1 MIFRLSCLQI
11 QSHRLRTMFVAVAA
25 VLTSILYMTVISIS
39 YCILDST
46 QLSMMLAAGS
56 DFHASVSDT
65 GYSLSGET
73 LCREIQNSPEV
84 SEAFLLG
91 MGSAFSTDAAYT
103 NRENQGM
110 DIVFTDSEKILSH
123 LFITPTEGKFPKS
136 PDEIMLY
143 ERAFSSLS
151 VGDYVQLTYDSS
163 KGETEE
169 KSYTVSG
176 FYDCDADRPIP
187 AVTLYDGDTV
197 QKLDPAASVMIRF
210 HSSFGID
217 RRLDAVT
224 ERLEEW
230 ELPGANRN
238 SQINY
243 AYAAADLGE
252 FFKPGNILLIL
263 CVVAVVFFAAFL
275 LIYNIFSI
283 SLAQD
288 MRTFGLLQ
296 VIGTTHRQMKKLT
309 CTQIIFIGC
318 IALPIGLLLGYFIG
332 FKLLSPVFMSLTRKT
347 LPYRFSSWIVPISAG
362 VTWFTLVFSALR
374 PLERIKKMTP
384 VQSVSAEPEEDC
396 NKKDRRREIPASPRS
411 LALAGIRRSRGRML
425 ITSLS
430 AALSVLLFVIVGGLV
445 DVVVGSTYE
454 QLGIFDIDLSLKGGE
469 KNSGGIS
476 TAWQSFQSPSFRA
489 AIETDVI
496 EKLVS
501 SDAVSEM
508 YLLRFERIRAEISSV
523 LEEKIRAYLEQQK
536 NEFVRKEY
544 QDIIESGLINSIVLG
559 IPDELCQYIVV
570 SQEAGKTVYF
580 NEGEQRDGFHV
591 LCISTHDNGQSFGG
605 IRLFTGDMLSS
616 DALEMNY
623 EVIST
628 ELPYGIYT
636 VLRKICSYSYI
647 PGEFSGEDA
656 LFLLPM
662 SVFEK
667 EFPDAPVFTVLANAK
682 DGMEEIL
689 LEEVQE
695 CTDGKCVD
703 LSGISY
709 YYRTAGKLSQLAD
722 LRVRLAALRLTGY
735 SLCGIIFLI
744 GLLNMVN
751 SALTSM
757 VLRRREF
764 AMLETVGM
772 TRAQLRRMLLYEN
785 SVGGVFG
792 LASFVVGSVLSS
804 AMLTQTFGVD
814 IALISLPAIGILLFL
829 FAAGGVTAELSYR
842 MLTKTSLT
850 ERVRLE
856 E

>member
-1 MIFRLSCLQI
+1 MIFRLACLQI

-39 YCILDST
+39 YCIMDST
-46 QLSMMLAAGS
+46 QLSRMLATGS

-65 GYSLSGET
+65 GYSISGET
-73 LCREIQNSPEV
+73 LLREIQNAPEV
-84 SEAFLLG
+84 SEAFFLG
-91 MGSAFSTDAAYT
+91 MDSAFSTDTAYT
-103 NRENQGM
+103 DSENQGM
-110 DIVFTDSEKILSH
+110 DIVFTNSVKSLSH
-123 LFITPTEGKFPKS
+123 LFMTPTKGKFPKS

-143 ERAFSSLS
+143 EGAFSSLS
-151 VGDYVQLTYDSS
+151 VGDHVQLTYYCSN
-163 KGETEE
+163 GETEE

-176 FYDCDADRPIP
+176 FYNCDADRPIP

-197 QKLDPAASVMIRF
+197 QKLDLAVEVMIGF

-230 ELPGANRN
+230 ELPGENRN

-243 AYAAADLGE
+243 AYAAADFGE
-252 FFKPGNILLIL
+252 FFKPANILLIL

-288 MRTFGLLQ
+288 MRTFGLLR
-296 VIGTTHRQMKKLT
+296 VIGMTHRQMKKLT
-309 CTQIIFIGC
+309 YVQIILIGC

-332 FKLLSPVFMSLTRKT
+332 FKLLSPVFMSLSGTI
-347 LPYRFSSWIVPISAG
+347 LPYRFSSWIMLISAG
-362 VTWFTLVFSALR
+362 LTSFTLFFSALR
-374 PLERIKKMTP
+374 PLKRIKKMTP
-384 VQSVSAEPEEDC
+384 VQSVSAGPEVDC
-396 NKKDRRREIPASPRS
+396 NKKDRCREIPASPRS

-425 ITSLS
+425 ITALS
-430 AALSVLLFVIVGGLV
+430 AMVSVLLFVIVGGIV
-445 DVVVGSTYE
+445 DGFVGSTYE
-454 QLGIFDIDLSLKGGE
+454 RLGKFDIDLSLE
-469 KNSGGIS
+469 CQINDMVSIS
-476 TAWQSFQSPSFRA
+476 TEPQSFQSPSFRA
-489 AIETDVI
+489 AIEPDVI

-508 YLLRFERIRAEISSV
+508 HLLHFERIRAEISPV
-523 LEEKIRAYLEQQK
+523 LEEKIQAYLAQQK

-544 QDIIESGLINSIVLG
+544 QDILDRGLINAVVLG

-580 NEGEQRDGFHV
+580 NEVDQRDGCHV
-591 LCISTHDNGQSFGG
+591 LCISTPDNGQSFGG
-605 IRLFTGDMLSS
+605 IRLFTGDILSS

-623 EVIST
+623 EVIGA

-636 VLRKICSYSYI
+636 ALSEICSYSYI
-647 PGEFSGEDA
+647 PGEDA

-667 EFPDAPVFTVLANAK
+667 EFSDAPVFTVLADAK

-709 YYRTAGKLSQLAD
+709 YYRTAGKLNQLAD

-785 SVGGVFG
+785 SVGGLFG
-792 LASFVVGSVLSS
+792 LASFVVGSVLSG

-829 FAAGGVTAELSYR
+829 FTAGGVTAELSYR
-842 MLTKTSLT
+842 MLTKQSLT
-850 ERVRLE
+850 ERVRLGE
-856 E
+856 

>member
-1 MIFRLSCLQI
+1 MIFRLARLQI

-65 GYSLSGET
+65 GYSISGET
-73 LCREIQNSPEV
+73 LRREIQNAPEV

-91 MGSAFSTDAAYT
+91 MDRAVSTDTANT
-103 NRENQGM
+103 DSENQGM
-110 DIVFTDSEKILSH
+110 DIVFTDSEKSLPH
-123 LFITPTEGKFPKS
+123 LFMTPTEGKFPKS
-136 PDEIMLY
+136 QDEIMLY
-143 ERAFSSLS
+143 EGAFSSIS
-151 VGDYVQLTYDSS
+151 VGDHIQLTYDCSN
-163 KGETEE
+163 GETKE
-169 KSYTVSG
+169 KAYTVSG

-187 AVTLYDGDTV
+187 AATLYDEDTV
-197 QKLDPAASVMIRF
+197 QKLDLAVEVMIRF

-217 RRLDAVT
+217 RRLDAVK

-230 ELPGANRN
+230 ELPGANRY
-238 SQINY
+238 SQVNY

-252 FFKPGNILLIL
+252 FLRPGNILLIL

-288 MRTFGLLQ
+288 MRTFGLLR

-309 CTQIIFIGC
+309 YVQIIFIGC
-318 IALPIGLLLGYFIG
+318 MALPIGLLLGYFIG
-332 FKLLSPVFMSLTRKT
+332 FKLLSPVFMSLSGTI
-347 LPYRFSSWIVPISAG
+347 LPYRFSSWIVLISAG
-362 VTWFTLVFSALR
+362 LTSFTLFFSALR
-374 PLERIKKMTP
+374 PLKRIKKMTP

-430 AALSVLLFVIVGGLV
+430 AMLSVLLFVIVGGLV
-445 DVVVGSTYE
+445 DVVVGITYKR
-454 QLGIFDIDLSLKGGE
+454 LGMFDIDLSLHQTE
-469 KNSGGIS
+469 TSVSIS
-476 TAWQSFQSPSFRA
+476 TVPPSYESPSFRA
-489 AIETDVI
+489 AIEPDII

-508 YLLRFERIRAEISSV
+508 YLLRFERIRAEISPV

-536 NEFVRKEY
+536 DEFMRKEY
-544 QDIIESGLINSIVLG
+544 QDIIESGLINSVVLG

-570 SQEAGKTVYF
+570 SQEAGKTVYY
-580 NEGEQRDGFHV
+580 NGEELYDGCHV
-591 LCISTHDNGQSFGG
+591 LCISTSDNGLSFCD
-605 IRLFTGDMLSS
+605 IHLFAGDVLSS
-616 DALEMNY
+616 DALKMNY
-623 EVIST
+623 EVIGA

-636 VLRKICSYSYI
+636 ALRKICLYSYI
-647 PGEFSGEDA
+647 HGEDA

-662 SVFEK
+662 SAFEK

-682 DGMEEIL
+682 DGREEIL
-689 LEEVQE
+689 REEVQE
-695 CTDGKCVD
+695 CIDGRGVD
-703 LSGISY
+703 INGVSY
-709 YYRTAGKLSQLAD
+709 LYRTAGKLNELAD

-772 TRAQLRRMLLYEN
+772 TRAQLRKMLLYEN

-792 LASFVVGSVLSS
+792 LASFVAGSVLFNTL
-804 AMLTQTFGVD
+804 LTQTFGVN
-814 IALISLPAIGILLFL
+814 IAPISLPAMGILLFL

-842 MLTKTSLT
+842 MLTKTPLT
-850 ERVRLE
+850 ERVRYSQ
-856 E
+856 

>member
-1 MIFRLSCLQI
+1 MIFRLARLQI
-11 QSHRLRTMFVAVAA
+11 QSHRLRTMFVAVAV

-56 DFHASVSDT
+56 DFHASILDT
-65 GYSLSGET
+65 GYSLSEKT

-91 MGSAFSTDAAYT
+91 MGSAFSADEAYT
-103 NRENQGM
+103 NHENQGI

-123 LFITPTEGKFPKS
+123 LFMTPTEGKFPKF

-143 ERAFSSLS
+143 EGVFSSLS
-151 VGDYVQLTYDSS
+151 VGDNIQFTYNCSN
-163 KGETEE
+163 GGTEE

-176 FYDCDADRPIP
+176 FYDCSSDRPIS
-187 AVTLYDGDTV
+187 AVTLYDGAAV
-197 QKLDPAASVMIRF
+197 QKLGLAVEVMISF

-217 RRLDAVT
+217 RCLDAVV
-224 ERLEEW
+224 EHLEEW
-230 ELPGANRN
+230 KLPGENRS

-263 CVVAVVFFAAFL
+263 SVAAVVFFAAFL
-275 LIYNIFSI
+275 VIYNIFSI

-288 MRTFGLLQ
+288 MRTFGLLR

-309 CTQIIFIGC
+309 YVQIIFIGC

-332 FKLLSPVFMSLTRKT
+332 FKLLSPVFMSLSRET
-347 LPYRFSSWIVPISAG
+347 LPYRFSSWIVLISAG
-362 VTWFTLVFSALR
+362 LTLFTLFFSALR
-374 PLERIKKMTP
+374 PLKRIKKMTP
-384 VQSVSAEPEEDC
+384 VQSVSAESEEDC
-396 NKKDRRREIPASPRS
+396 NKKDRCREIPASPRS

-430 AALSVLLFVIVGGLV
+430 AMVSVLLFVIVGGLV
-445 DVVVGSTYE
+445 DGFIGSTFDS
-454 QLGIFDIDLSLKGGE
+454 LGRFDIDLSLKQVE
-469 KNSGGIS
+469 NSVGIS
-476 TAWQSFQSPSFRA
+476 TVPPSFESPSFRA
-489 AIETDVI
+489 AIEPDVI
-496 EKLVS
+496 ERLAS
-501 SDAVSEM
+501 SDAVKEM
-508 YLLRFERIRAEISSV
+508 YLLRFERISAEIPPL
-523 LEEKIRAYLEQQK
+523 LEEKIRVYLAQQE
-536 NEFVRKEY
+536 NEFVQQEY
-544 QDIIESGLINSIVLG
+544 KDILDSGLIKSVVLG
-559 IPDELCQYIVV
+559 IPDELCQYLVV
-570 SQEAGKTVYF
+570 AKEAEKSVYY
-580 NEGEQRDGFHV
+580 NGEELYDGCHV
-591 LCISTHDNGQSFGG
+591 LCISIDDYGQSVGSMHF
-605 IRLFTGDMLSS
+605 LTGDVLSS
-616 DALEMNY
+616 DALEINY
-623 EVIST
+623 EVIGAN
-628 ELPYGIYT
+628 LPLGIYT
-636 VLRKICSYSYI
+636 ALREICSYQYI
-647 PGEFSGEDA
+647 GSVDA
-656 LFLLPM
+656 LFLLPL

-667 EFPDAPVFTVLANAK
+667 EFHDAPVFTVLANAK
-682 DGMEEIL
+682 ENMGEIL
-689 LEEVQE
+689 REEVQE
-695 CTDGKCVD
+695 YTDGRGMD
-703 LSGISY
+703 LSGTSY
-709 YYRTAGKLSQLAD
+709 FYRTAGKLNQLAD

-785 SVGGVFG
+785 SLGGVFG
-792 LASFVVGSVLSS
+792 LASFVVGSVLSN

-829 FAAGGVTAELSYR
+829 FAAGGITAEFSYR
-842 MLTKTSLT
+842 MLTKMSLA
-850 ERVRLE
+850 ERVRLGE
-856 E
+856 

>member
-1 MIFRLSCLQI
+1 MILRLACLQI
-11 QSHRLRTMFVAVAA
+11 QSHRLRTMFVAVAG
-25 VLTSILYMTVISIS
+25 VLTSILYMTVLSIS
-39 YCILDST
+39 YCILDSS

-56 DFHASVSDT
+56 DFHASVSET

-73 LCREIQNSPEV
+73 LRREIQDSPEV

-103 NRENQGM
+103 SRENQGM
-110 DIVFTDSEKILSH
+110 DIVFTDSGKILSH
-123 LFITPTEGKFPKS
+123 LFMTPTEGKFPKS
-136 PDEIMLY
+136 TDEIMLY
-143 ERAFSSLS
+143 EGAFSSLS
-151 VGDYVQLTYDSS
+151 VGDHVQITYDCPN
-163 KGETEE
+163 GETEE

-176 FYDCDADRPIP
+176 FYNCDADRPIP
-187 AVTLYDGDTV
+187 AVTLYDGDTAW
-197 QKLDPAASVMIRF
+197 KLDLAAHVMIRF

-217 RRLDAVT
+217 RYLDAVT
-224 ERLEEW
+224 EHLEEW
-230 ELPGANRN
+230 ELPGAVRD

-243 AYAAADLGE
+243 AYAAADFGE
-252 FFKPGNILLIL
+252 FFKPGSILLII
-263 CVVAVVFFAAFL
+263 CVVAIVFFAAFL

-288 MRTFGLLQ
+288 MRTFGLLR

-309 CTQIIFIGC
+309 YVQIILIGC
-318 IALPIGLLLGYFIG
+318 VALPIGLLLGYFIG
-332 FKLLSPVFMSLTRKT
+332 FKFLSPVFMSLSGTI
-347 LPYRFSSWIVPISAG
+347 LPYRFSAWIVLISAG
-362 VTWFTLVFSALR
+362 LTLFTLFFSALR
-374 PLERIKKMTP
+374 PLKRIKKMTP

-396 NKKDRRREIPASPRS
+396 NQKERRREIYASPRS

-430 AALSVLLFVIVGGLV
+430 AMVSVLLFVIVGGLV
-445 DVVVGSTYE
+445 DGFIGSTLDR
-454 QLGIFDIDLSLKGGE
+454 LGRFDIDLTLKQVE
-469 KNSGGIS
+469 NSGGIS
-476 TAWQSFQSPSFRA
+476 TVPPSFESPSFRA
-489 AIETDVI
+489 AIEPDVM
-496 EKLVS
+496 EKLAS
-501 SDAVSEM
+501 SDAVNEI
-508 YLLRFERIRAEISSV
+508 YLLRFERIRAEIPPV
-523 LEEKIRAYLEQQK
+523 LEEKIQVYLGQQK
-536 NEFVRKEY
+536 NEFVSQEY
-544 QDIIESGLINSIVLG
+544 KDILDSGLINAVVLG

-580 NEGEQRDGFHV
+580 NEEDELCDGCHI
-591 LCISTHDNGQSFGG
+591 LYISTPDNGQSFSG

-623 EVIST
+623 EVIGA
-628 ELPYGIYT
+628 ELQYGIYT
-636 VLRKICSYSYI
+636 ALRQICSYTYI
-647 PGEFSGEDA
+647 PGGFSGEDA

-682 DGMEEIL
+682 ENMDEIL
-689 LEEVQE
+689 LEEVQK
-695 CTDGKCVD
+695 CTDGRGVD
-703 LSGISY
+703 INGVSY
-709 YYRTAGKLSQLAD
+709 DYRTAGKLNQLAD
-722 LRVRLAALRLTGY
+722 LQVRLAALRLTGY

-785 SVGGVFG
+785 SAGGVFG

-814 IALISLPAIGILLFL
+814 VAPISLPAIGILLFL

-842 MLTKTSLT
+842 MLTKTSLN
-850 ERVRLE
+850 ERVRFGE
-856 E
+856 

>member
-1 MIFRLSCLQI
+1 
-11 QSHRLRTMFVAVAA
+11 MFVAVAA

-39 YCILDST
+39 YCILDFT

-65 GYSLSGET
+65 GYAISGET
-73 LCREIQNSPEV
+73 LRREIQNAPEV

-91 MGSAFSTDAAYT
+91 MGSAFSTDAADT
-103 NRENQGM
+103 DRENQGM
-110 DIVFTDSEKILSH
+110 DIVFTDSEESLPR
-123 LFITPTEGKFPKS
+123 LFMTPTQGQFPKS
-136 PDEIMLY
+136 SDEIMLY
-143 ERAFSSLS
+143 EGAFSSFS
-151 VGDYVQLTYDSS
+151 VGDYVQLTYGCSN
-163 KGETEE
+163 GETEE

-197 QKLDPAASVMIRF
+197 QKLDLAATVMIRF

-217 RRLDAVT
+217 RRLDAVK

-230 ELPGANRN
+230 ELPDANRY

-243 AYAAADLGE
+243 AYAAANLGE
-252 FFKPGNILLIL
+252 FFEPGNILLIV

-288 MRTFGLLQ
+288 MRTFGLLR

-309 CTQIIFIGC
+309 YAQITLIGC
-318 IALPIGLLLGYFIG
+318 AALPIGLLLGYFIG
-332 FKLLSPVFMSLTRKT
+332 FKLLSPVFMSLSGTT
-347 LPYRFSSWIVPISAG
+347 LPYRFSPWIVLISAG
-362 VTWFTLVFSALR
+362 LTSFTLFFSALR
-374 PLERIKKMTP
+374 PLKRIKKMTP
-384 VQSVSAEPEEDC
+384 VQSVSAEPEEDSH
-396 NKKDRRREIPASPRS
+396 KKDRRREIPVSPRS
-411 LALAGIRRSRGRML
+411 LALAAIRRSRGHLL

-430 AALSVLLFVIVGGLV
+430 AMLSVLLFVIVGGLV
-445 DVVVGSTYE
+445 DVVVGITYE
-454 QLGIFDIDLSLKGGE
+454 RLGMFDIDLTLHQSE
-469 KNSGGIS
+469 TSVSIS
-476 TAWQSFQSPSFRA
+476 TVPPSYESPSFRA
-489 AIETDVI
+489 AIEPDII

-501 SDAVSEM
+501 SDAVREM
-508 YLLRFERIRAEISSV
+508 YLLRFKRIRAEISPV
-523 LEEKIRAYLEQQK
+523 LEEKIRAYLEQQE

-544 QDIIESGLINSIVLG
+544 EDMIESGRINSVVLG

-580 NEGEQRDGFHV
+580 NEDELFDGFHV
-591 LCISTHDNGQSFGG
+591 LCISTPDNGRSLGD
-605 IRLFTGDMLSS
+605 IRLFNGDMLSS

-623 EVIST
+623 EVIGA

-636 VLRKICSYSYI
+636 ALHKICLYAYI
-647 PGEFSGEDA
+647 PGEEA

-689 LEEVQE
+689 MEEVQE
-695 CTDGKCVD
+695 CTDERGVD
-703 LSGISY
+703 INGVSY
-709 YYRTAGKLSQLAD
+709 YYRTAGRLDELAE
-722 LRVRLAALRLTGY
+722 LQIRLAAICLTGY
-735 SLCGIIFLI
+735 SLCGIILLI
-744 GLLNMVN
+744 GLMNMVN

-792 LASFVVGSVLSS
+792 LASFVVGSVLFNTL
-804 AMLTQTFGVD
+804 LTQTFGVN
-814 IALISLPAIGILLFL
+814 IAPISLPAIGILLFL

-850 ERVRLE
+850 ERLKHGE
-856 E
+856 

>member
-1 MIFRLSCLQI
+1 MIFRLARLQI
-11 QSHRLRTMFVAVAA
+11 QSHRLRTMFVAVAL
-25 VLTSILYMTVISIS
+25 VLTSVLYMTVFSIS

-65 GYSLSGET
+65 GYSISGET

-84 SEAFLLG
+84 SEAILLG
-91 MGSAFSTDAAYT
+91 MGSAVSTDAAFT
-103 NRENQGM
+103 GSENQGM
-110 DIVFTDSEKILSH
+110 DLVFTDSDKILSH
-123 LFITPTEGKFPKS
+123 LFMTLTEGKFPKS

-143 ERAFSSLS
+143 EGAFSSLS
-151 VGDYVQLTYDSS
+151 VGDRVQFTYGCSN
-163 KGETEE
+163 GETEE

-176 FYDCDADRPIP
+176 FYDCDADRPIS

-197 QKLDPAASVMIRF
+197 QKLDLAAHVMISF

-217 RRLDAVT
+217 RRLDAVK

-230 ELPGANRN
+230 ELPGENGN

-252 FFKPGNILLIL
+252 FFRPGNLLLIL

-275 LIYNIFSI
+275 LIYNVFSI
-283 SLAQD
+283 SLTQD
-288 MRTFGLLQ
+288 MRTFGLLC

-309 CTQIIFIGC
+309 CAQIILIGC
-318 IALPIGLLLGYFIG
+318 MALPIGLLLGYFIG
-332 FKLLSPVFMSLTRKT
+332 FKVLAPVFMSLSGTI
-347 LPYRFSSWIVPISAG
+347 LPYRFSSWIVLISAG
-362 VTWFTLVFSALR
+362 LTSFTLFFSALR
-374 PLERIKKMTP
+374 PLKRIKKMTP
-384 VQSVSAEPEEDC
+384 VQSVSAEPEEDRH
-396 NKKDRRREIPASPRS
+396 KKEKRREIPASPRS

-430 AALSVLLFVIVGGLV
+430 AMLSVLLFVIFGGLV
-445 DVVVGSTYE
+445 DVVVGITYE
-454 QLGIFDIDLSLKGGE
+454 RLGMFDIDLSLHQAE
-469 KNSGGIS
+469 TSVSIS
-476 TAWQSFQSPSFRA
+476 TVQPSYESPSFRA
-489 AIETDVI
+489 AIEPDII

-508 YLLRFERIRAEISSV
+508 YLLRFERIRAEVSPV
-523 LEEKIRAYLEQQK
+523 LEEKIRVHLEQQK
-536 NEFVRKEY
+536 DEFVRKEY
-544 QDIIESGLINSIVLG
+544 QDIIESGLINAVVLG

-570 SQEAGKTVYF
+570 SQEAGKTVYY
-580 NEGEQRDGFHV
+580 NGEELYDGCHV
-591 LCISTHDNGQSFGG
+591 LCISASDSGLSFCDM
-605 IRLFTGDMLSS
+605 RLFDGDMLSS
-616 DALEMNY
+616 DALEMSY
-623 EVIST
+623 EVIGA

-636 VLRKICSYSYI
+636 ALRKICSYPYI
-647 PGEFSGEDA
+647 PGEDA

-667 EFPDAPVFTVLANAK
+667 EFPDAPVFTVLADAK

-695 CTDGKCVD
+695 CTDGRGVD
-703 LSGISY
+703 INGVSY
-709 YYRTAGKLSQLAD
+709 LYRTAGKLNELAK
-722 LRVRLAALRLTGY
+722 LQVRLAALRLTGY
-735 SLCGIIFLI
+735 SLCGIILLI
-744 GLLNMVN
+744 GLMNMIN

-785 SVGGVFG
+785 SAGGVFG
-792 LASFVVGSVLSS
+792 LASFVVGSVLFN
-804 AMLTQTFGVD
+804 ALLTQTFEVN
-814 IALISLPAIGILLFL
+814 IAPISLPAMGILLFL

-850 ERVRLE
+850 ERVKLGE
-856 E
+856 

>member
-1 MIFRLSCLQI
+1 MIFRLAYLQI
-11 QSHRLRTMFVAVAA
+11 QSHRLRTMFVAVAV

-56 DFHASVSDT
+56 DFHASILGT
-65 GYSLSGET
+65 GYSLSEET
-73 LCREIQNSPEV
+73 LRREIQYSPEV

-91 MGSAFSTDAAYT
+91 MGSVFSTDAAYT
-103 NRENQGM
+103 NRENQGI
-110 DIVFTDSEKILSH
+110 DIAFTDSEKILSH
-123 LFITPTEGKFPKS
+123 LFMTPTGGKFPKF

-143 ERAFSSLS
+143 EGAFSSLS
-151 VGDYVQLTYDSS
+151 VGDNIQFTYNYSN
-163 KGETEE
+163 GGTEE

-176 FYDCDADRPIP
+176 FYDCNTDRPIP

-197 QKLDPAASVMIRF
+197 QKLDLDVEVMISF

-217 RRLDAVT
+217 RRLDAVM

-230 ELPGANRN
+230 ELPGGNRN

-263 CVVAVVFFAAFL
+263 SVVAVVFFAAFL

-288 MRTFGLLQ
+288 MRTFGLLR

-309 CTQIIFIGC
+309 YVQIIFIGC

-332 FKLLSPVFMSLTRKT
+332 FKLISPVFMSLSGET
-347 LPYRFSSWIVPISAG
+347 LPYRFSPWIALISAG
-362 VTWFTLVFSALR
+362 LTSFTLFFSALR
-374 PLERIKKMTP
+374 PLKRIKKMTP
-384 VQSVSAEPEEDC
+384 IQSVSAETGEDG
-396 NKKDRRREIPASPRS
+396 NKKDRRREMPASPHS

-430 AALSVLLFVIVGGLV
+430 AMVSVLLFVIVGGLV
-445 DVVVGSTYE
+445 DGFIGSTFDR
-454 QLGIFDIDLSLKGGE
+454 LGRFDIDLSLE
-469 KNSGGIS
+469 QVENSVVIS
-476 TAWQSFQSPSFRA
+476 TVPPSFESPSFRA
-489 AIETDVI
+489 AIEPDVI
-496 EKLVS
+496 ERLAS
-501 SDAVSEM
+501 SDAVKEM
-508 YLLRFERIRAEISSV
+508 YLLRFERISAKITPL
-523 LEEKIRAYLEQQK
+523 LEEKIRAYLAKQEDEFAQQLYK
-536 NEFVRKEY
+536 
-544 QDIIESGLINSIVLG
+544 DILDSGMINSVVLG
-559 IPDELCQYIVV
+559 IPDELCPYLVV
-570 SQEAGKTVYF
+570 AKEAEKSVYY
-580 NEGEQRDGFHV
+580 NGEELYDGCHV
-591 LCISTHDNGQSFGG
+591 LCISTADYGKSIGSMC
-605 IRLFTGDMLSS
+605 LLTGDVLSS
-616 DALEMNY
+616 DALEINY
-623 EVIST
+623 EVIGV
-628 ELPYGIYT
+628 ELPLGIHT
-636 VLRKICSYSYI
+636 ALRKICSYQYI
-647 PGEFSGEDA
+647 GSVDA

-667 EFPDAPVFTVLANAK
+667 EFHDAPVFTVLANAK
-682 DGMEEIL
+682 ENMGEML
-689 LEEVQE
+689 RGEVQE
-695 CTDGKCVD
+695 YTDGKGMD
-703 LSGISY
+703 LGGTSY
-709 YYRTAGKLSQLAD
+709 FYRTAGKLNQLAD

-751 SALTSM
+751 SALTSI

-785 SVGGVFG
+785 SLGGVFG
-792 LASFVVGSVLSS
+792 LVSFGVGSVLSN

-829 FAAGGVTAELSYR
+829 FAAGGVTAEFSYR
-842 MLTKTSLT
+842 MLTKVSLT
-850 ERVRLE
+850 ERVRLGE
-856 E
+856 

>member
-1 MIFRLSCLQI
+1 MIFRLARLQI
-11 QSHRLRTMFVAVAA
+11 QSHRLRTMFVAVAV

-65 GYSLSGET
+65 GYSISGET
-73 LCREIQNSPEV
+73 LRREIQNSPEV

-91 MGSAFSTDAAYT
+91 MGSAFSTDAEYT
-103 NRENQGM
+103 DRGNQGM

-123 LFITPTEGKFPKS
+123 LFMTPTEGKFPKS

-143 ERAFSSLS
+143 EEAFSSLS
-151 VGDYVQLTYDSS
+151 VGDRVQFTYSCS
-163 KGETEE
+163 NGETEE
-169 KSYTVSG
+169 RSYTVSG
-176 FYDCDADRPIP
+176 FYDCDADRPIL
-187 AVTLYDGDTV
+187 AVTLYDRDTV
-197 QKLDPAASVMIRF
+197 QKLDLAVEVMIRF

-217 RRLDAVT
+217 SRLDAVK
-224 ERLEEW
+224 ERLVEEW
-230 ELPGANRN
+230 ELPGADRY
-238 SQINY
+238 SEINY
-243 AYAAADLGE
+243 AYAAANLGK
-252 FFKPGNILLIL
+252 FFEPGNILLIL

-283 SLAQD
+283 SLTQD
-288 MRTFGLLQ
+288 MHTFGFLR
-296 VIGTTHRQMKKLT
+296 VIGTTHRQMRKLT
-309 CTQIIFIGC
+309 CAQIIFIGC
-318 IALPIGLLLGYFIG
+318 AALPIGLLLGYFIG
-332 FKLLSPVFMSLTRKT
+332 FKVLSPVFMSLSGTI
-347 LPYRFSSWIVPISAG
+347 LPYRFSSWIVLIVLISAG
-362 VTWFTLVFSALR
+362 LTSFTLFFSALR
-374 PLERIKKMTP
+374 PLKRIKKMTP
-384 VQSVSAEPEEDC
+384 VQSVSAGPEEDR

-411 LALAGIRRSRGRML
+411 LALAGMHRSRGRML

-430 AALSVLLFVIVGGLV
+430 AMLSVLLFVIVGGLV

-454 QLGIFDIDLSLKGGE
+454 RLEMFDIDLSLHQAD
-469 KNSGGIS
+469 NSVVIS
-476 TAWQSFQSPSFRA
+476 TVPPSFESPSFRA
-489 AIETDVI
+489 AIEPDVI

-508 YLLRFERIRAEISSV
+508 YLLRFERIRAEISPV

-536 NEFVRKEY
+536 DEFVRKEY
-544 QDIIESGLINSIVLG
+544 QDIIESGLINAVVLG
-559 IPDELCQYIVV
+559 VPDELCQYIVV

-580 NEGEQRDGFHV
+580 NEDEQRDGFHV
-591 LCISTHDNGQSFGG
+591 LCISTPDNGQSFGG
-605 IRLFTGDMLSS
+605 MRLFTGDMLSS
-616 DALEMNY
+616 DALERSY
-623 EVIST
+623 EVIGAK
-628 ELPYGIYT
+628 LPYGIYT
-636 VLRKICSYSYI
+636 ALRKICSYSYI
-647 PGEFSGEDA
+647 PGDDA

-682 DGMEEIL
+682 DGMEEML
-689 LEEVQE
+689 PEEVQE
-695 CTDGKCVD
+695 CTDGRGVD
-703 LSGISY
+703 INGVSY
-709 YYRTAGKLSQLAD
+709 CYRTAGRLSQLAE
-722 LRVRLAALRLTGY
+722 LQVRLAAIRLTGY

-785 SVGGVFG
+785 SAGGVFG
-792 LASFVVGSVLSS
+792 LAAFAVGSVLSN
-804 AMLTQTFGVD
+804 ALLTKTFGVD
-814 IALISLPAIGILLFL
+814 IAPISLPAIGILLFL

-842 MLTKTSLT
+842 ILTKQTLT
-850 ERVRLE
+850 ERVRLGE
-856 E
+856 